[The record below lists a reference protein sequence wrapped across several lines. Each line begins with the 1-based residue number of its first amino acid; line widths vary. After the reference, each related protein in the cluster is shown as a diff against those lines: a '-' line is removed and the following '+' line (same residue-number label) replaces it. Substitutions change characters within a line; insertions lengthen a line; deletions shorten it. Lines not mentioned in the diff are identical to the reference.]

1 MDYNLKNR
9 DGVETTYTKEKLKIP
24 AATGDSMVVFTQGE
38 AQAEKTVDINA
49 NGAFTVEP
57 DAGYSFV
64 KKVSGTV
71 AVPAREP
78 DLQEKTLHIG
88 SNGKTSVSPDAGK
101 DGLSKVDIIVAVPTP
116 TLVLQK
122 KSISITANGTGSVL
136 PDVGKDGL
144 SEVDY
149 TVNVPAAT
157 PVLQEKTITI
167 TENGTTEVTPDSGQ
181 DGLSKVTVDVDVGV
195 STNSAPKS
203 LNYEGINFVSWDGT
217 VVETWTLAQLQ
228 SATKLPDLP
237 DAPRAYMAPC
247 ISKGTYFP
255 TVKMAVEG
263 MGITV
268 ESAYELIKHMTTQC
282 FGWNSTLADLKAANM
297 PAVVGVVF
305 EARKTFDMGDLGT
318 ATSVPIQ
325 RMPMAVVLEV
335 PDNTTISLSK
345 FDYEI
350 LDDGQ
355 GNSRPSSLS
364 YVAGGEYVLYLRYAK
379 AGPSSGDAV
388 SEEMRPYVKS
398 IICAAYF
405 GNPRNYVGCATFS
418 EKSPRALCPNIKC
431 ISLSPNCTSTGYQVT
446 DSCMSLETVSFPV
459 KLYAT
464 SAEQKLSMEEFFYNS
479 DNAEYAQYARRLKFV
494 CMPPA
499 SIIGAVRGWNAV
511 AGAEAIC
518 ITKNPGAISA
528 APYNSQTAAYAFVQM
543 RLIDLSHCAEMVP
556 YPFYL
561 GSESSGDK
569 GKLLDVATANGWNA
583 CKIKVPAALLDQY
596 KAAEG
601 WSGYANYIVGV

>member
-1 MDYNLKNR
+1 MDYKLKNR
-9 DGVETTYTKEKLKIP
+9 DGVETTYTKDKIKIP
-24 AATGDSMVVFTQGE
+24 AATGDNMVVFTQGE
-38 AQAEKTVDINA
+38 AQAEKTVDIA
-49 NGAFTVEP
+49 KNGAFTVEP

-71 AVPAREP
+71 AVPTP
-78 DLQEKTLHIG
+78 KPVLQEKAVNIT
-88 SNGKTSVSPDAGK
+88 SNGQTSVSPDAGK
-101 DGLSKVDIIVAVPTP
+101 DGLAEVDITVAVPTP
-116 TLVLQK
+116 
-122 KSISITANGTGSVL
+122 A
-136 PDVGKDGL
+136 
-144 SEVDY
+144 
-149 TVNVPAAT
+149 
-157 PVLQEKTITI
+157 PVLQEKTVTI

-195 STNSAPKS
+195 SISQTPKS

-237 DAPRAYMAPC
+237 DAPRAYTAPC
-247 ISKGTYFP
+247 ISRGTYFP
-255 TVKMAVEG
+255 TVKTAVEG
-263 MGITV
+263 MGLTV

-305 EARKTFDMGDLGT
+305 EARKTFDTGGLGK

-325 RMPMAVVLEV
+325 QMPMAVVLEV
-335 PDNTTISLSK
+335 PDNTTISLTNS
-345 FDYEI
+345 DYEI

-355 GNSRPSSLS
+355 GNSKPSSLS
-364 YVAGGEYVLYLRYAK
+364 YAAGGEYVLYLRYAK
-379 AGPSSGDAV
+379 VGPSSGYAV

-405 GNPRNYVGCATFS
+405 GNTGNYVGCATFA
-418 EKSPRALCPNIKC
+418 KTPPWRLCPNIKC
-431 ISLSPNCTSTGYQVT
+431 ISLSPNCTSTSFSVT
-446 DSCMSLETVSFPV
+446 DGCMSLETVSFPV
-459 KLYAT
+459 KLYVT
-464 SAEQKLSMEEFFYNS
+464 SAEAKLSMEDFFHDS
-479 DNAEYAQYARRLKFV
+479 DTDGNMEYVQYARRLKFV

-499 SIIGAVRGWNAV
+499 SIIGAVSGWNAV

-528 APYNSQTAAYAFVQM
+528 APLYSQTAKYAFVQM
-543 RLIDLSHCAEMVP
+543 RLVDLSYCAEMVP

-569 GKLLDVATANGWNA
+569 GALFDVADAKGWNA

-601 WSGYANYIVGV
+601 WSDYANYIVGV